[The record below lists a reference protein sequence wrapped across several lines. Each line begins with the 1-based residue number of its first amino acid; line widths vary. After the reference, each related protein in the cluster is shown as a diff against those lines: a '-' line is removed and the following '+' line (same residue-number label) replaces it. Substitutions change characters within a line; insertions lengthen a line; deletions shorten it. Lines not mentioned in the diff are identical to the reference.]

1 MKNLNRTPVRMR
13 KRFTKTAKR
22 FAHVALTVLI
32 AVLRR
37 FEVATNT
44 RQPIIVNGVT
54 YSSRGKAEV
63 DLRLSTGT
71 LCKKLKML
79 KLPVVIDIKGKRYQI
94 SRPEAGPAELT
105 DAARI
110 QKLEAVILDT
120 FWMARRYANGRHTAA
135 TSTVNDALAT
145 LGEIG
150 MIIRGDNTLVDDGN
164 SSPFVLDD
172 I

>member
-1 MKNLNRTPVRMR
+1 
-13 KRFTKTAKR
+13 
-22 FAHVALTVLI
+22 
-32 AVLRR
+32 
-37 FEVATNT
+37 
-44 RQPIIVNGVT
+44 
-54 YSSRGKAEV
+54 
-63 DLRLSTGT
+63 
-71 LCKKLKML
+71 ML